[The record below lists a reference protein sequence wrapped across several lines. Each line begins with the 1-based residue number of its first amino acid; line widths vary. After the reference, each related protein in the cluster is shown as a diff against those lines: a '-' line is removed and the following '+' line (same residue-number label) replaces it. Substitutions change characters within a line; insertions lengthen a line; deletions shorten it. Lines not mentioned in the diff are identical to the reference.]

1 MENLENNYNE
11 EVVEEKKEEVEVE
24 EVIVPIEVS
33 KVDVSEGRKKE
44 LNKEMALLTEQLQ
57 NNRKELLK
65 FFTELEKV
73 QKKIKVR
80 ENTITYL
87 ENKIRALV
95 LESEGLEVKF

>member
-1 MENLENNYNE
+1 MENVENNYNQE
-11 EVVEEKKEEVEVE
+11 AVEEKKEEVE
-24 EVIVPIEVS
+24 EVIEPIEVS
-33 KVDVSEGRKKE
+33 KVDVPEGRKKE
-44 LNKEMALLTEQLQ
+44 LNKEIDVLRKQLKT
-57 NNRKELLK
+57 NRADLLK

>member
-11 EVVEEKKEEVEVE
+11 EIVEEKKEEVE
-24 EVIVPIEVS
+24 EVIVPIEVL
-33 KVDVSEGRKKE
+33 KVKITEERKKE
-44 LNKEMALLTEQLQ
+44 INKEIALLTEQLQ
-57 NNRKELLK
+57 TNRDDLLK
-65 FFTELEKV
+65 FFGELEKV

-80 ENTITYL
+80 ENNVTYL

>member
-11 EVVEEKKEEVEVE
+11 EVVEEKKEEV
-24 EVIVPIEVS
+24 IVPIEVL
-33 KVDVSEGRKKE
+33 KVKITEERKKE
-44 LNKEMALLTEQLQ
+44 INKEITLLTEQLQ
-57 NNRKELLK
+57 TNRDDLLK

-80 ENTITYL
+80 ENNVTYL
-87 ENKIRALV
+87 ENKIRALF

>member
-11 EVVEEKKEEVEVE
+11 EVVEEKKEEV
-24 EVIVPIEVS
+24 IVPIEVL
-33 KVDVSEGRKKE
+33 KVKITEERKKE
-44 LNKEMALLTEQLQ
+44 INKEITLLTEQLQ
-57 NNRKELLK
+57 TNRDDLLK

-80 ENTITYL
+80 ENNVTYL

-95 LESEGLEVKF
+95 LKSEGLEVKF

>member
-1 MENLENNYNE
+1 MENVENNFNE
-11 EVVEEKKEEVEVE
+11 AVVEEKKEE

-65 FFTELEKV
+65 FFTELEKL

-80 ENTITYL
+80 ENNVTYL

-95 LESEGLEVKF
+95 LESEGLEVRF

>member
-11 EVVEEKKEEVEVE
+11 EVVEEKKEEV
-24 EVIVPIEVS
+24 IVPIEVL
-33 KVDVSEGRKKE
+33 KVKITEERKKE
-44 LNKEMALLTEQLQ
+44 INKEIALLTEQLQ
-57 NNRKELLK
+57 TNRDDLLK

-73 QKKIKVR
+73 QKKIKIR
-80 ENTITYL
+80 ENNVTYL